1 MQSFIPRI
9 NLRN

>member
-1 MQSFIPRI
+1 MSIFIPRI